1 MQSERGK
8 ATESTAA
15 NLPSSSD
22 LSRPLALA
30 RGSRNESESNRIE
43 SESSQSQSQSR
54 VGVISPTSGNTQ
66 HKATLDVP
74 FGAHNNRLIII

>member
-43 SESSQSQSQSR
+43 SESCQSR
-54 VGVISPTSGNTQ
+54 VRVRVICPTSGNTQ